1 MACLRRRAIL
11 ARLHARLRK
20 PCLILACARLWRSM
34 PELLLQMSMMSAKLL
49 LRAGNS
55 CASKCLS
62 AAKPEIRMPLNVLH
76 LLWGLETGGVQR
88 LIATLAQ
95 FSPDTRARHSIAAF
109 HGGSAELLLREA
121 GCKVWLLH
129 KRAGIDPA
137 LPRRLR
143 TLLDEVQPDILH
155 AHDFTGA
162 FWGLAALKRAARRAF
177 VVSDHLAFQKLGFP
191 KRVLYCRCLE
201 KADAVVVLSEPT
213 RKGLAAAGVS
223 PEKLT
228 RLWIGPNL
236 EPLPVGFNR
245 AALRKELA
253 LDEGD
258 MALLACARLEKQ
270 KNLLWLVRLA
280 ACVARKDQR
289 LRFFIAGEGSMKQR
303 LQQEIAKL
311 NIPNHCALL
320 GLRRDVNALMAA
332 ADVFVL
338 PSLLEE
344 LPLAALEA
352 MAAGLPIA
360 AAPAGAL
367 PELLEASGAGR
378 VMGIDGFAPWENWLL
393 ELANRPDLRAEP
405 GRRGC
410 EFVNAQLNPAH
421 GVAEMLALYDKLL

>member
-1 MACLRRRAIL
+1 M
-11 ARLHARLRK
+11 
-20 PCLILACARLWRSM
+20 
-34 PELLLQMSMMSAKLL
+34 
-49 LRAGNS
+49 
-55 CASKCLS
+55 
-62 AAKPEIRMPLNVLH
+62 
-76 LLWGLETGGVQR
+76 
-88 LIATLAQ
+88 
-95 FSPDTRARHSIAAF
+95 
-109 HGGSAELLLREA
+109 
-121 GCKVWLLH
+121 
-129 KRAGIDPA
+129 
-137 LPRRLR
+137 R